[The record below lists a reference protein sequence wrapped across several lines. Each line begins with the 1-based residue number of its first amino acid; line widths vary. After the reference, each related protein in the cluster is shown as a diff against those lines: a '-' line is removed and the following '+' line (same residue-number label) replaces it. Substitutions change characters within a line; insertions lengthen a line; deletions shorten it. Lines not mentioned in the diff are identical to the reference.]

1 VGSLRWLVSSVAG
14 RFGGWSAQWPL
25 GSVAVPVSR
34 RADPRLGRGPGRSRP
49 GRGPGHRID
58 LDPGGHRPAD
68 RSGHRSQHHHLPRP
82 RIDGHP
88 DQDHRTCWAPGC
100 QIPATGTDL
109 DHTTEWA
116 PHPGGG
122 PATET
127 NLVALH
133 RGHHNLKTNRFWDS
147 TQTPDGTLIWT
158 TATGATH
165 TTYPYTYDHPDNTPI
180 TGSTLEH
187 HLGHNLAQILNPPS
201 PDPAS

>member
-1 VGSLRWLVSSVAG
+1 VVTDPLTG
-14 RFGGWSAQWPL
+14 RAIEASTTTYH
-25 GSVAVPVSR
+25 VPAAMATQIR
-34 RADPRLGRGPGRSRP
+34 TRD
-49 GRGPGHRID
+49 
-58 LDPGGHRPAD
+58 
-68 RSGHRSQHHHLPRP
+68 
-82 RIDGHP
+82 
-88 DQDHRTCWAPGC
+88 RTCRAPGC

-147 TQTPDGTLIWT
+147 TQTPDGTRIWT

-165 TTYPYTYDHPDNTPI
+165 TTYP
-180 TGSTLEH
+180 
-187 HLGHNLAQILNPPS
+187 
-201 PDPAS
+201 